1 MNSHFCRVGNI
12 TSKSNITLKS
22 KELKKEMLKTT
33 EGSDYNPINTTIRH
47 KH

>member
-12 TSKSNITLKS
+12 TQSSNRTLKI
-22 KELKKEMLKTT
+22 KALKKEVLKTT
-33 EGSDYNPINTTIRH
+33 EDSDYNPINTTIRH